1 MARCGWHEH
10 ILAFVYRYAFRK
22 KISVM
27 ASKSKDG
34 EIIASALKM
43 LKLRVVRGSSTRG
56 GSYAF
61 RSMLKACKEGYSSSL
76 MVDGPK
82 GPHRVLKPGIILLAS
97 MAGTP
102 IVPTIIVVK
111 WFIRVNSWDQMI
123 IPIPFSPTVELNG
136 RPIMVPKKPSEVEL
150 KNKLMEVENELKRL
164 DKLAENVFRTRREW
178 NFAKN

>member
-1 MARCGWHEH
+1 MTLFIYRILGIILALIYFPIFCTLGFKRSLTNFQKHWEKENRPMARCGWHEH

-97 MAGTP
+97 RAGTP
-102 IVPTIIVVK
+102 IVPTIIAG
-111 WFIRVNSWDQMI
+111 D
-123 IPIPFSPTVELNG
+123 
-136 RPIMVPKKPSEVEL
+136 
-150 KNKLMEVENELKRL
+150 
-164 DKLAENVFRTRREW
+164 
-178 NFAKN
+178 